1 MIKKIIW
8 ISCVLFFH
16 LLLVGCGPVGAVVN
30 TTANVAIGVAS
41 TAASL
46 AVGAVTAII

>member
-1 MIKKIIW
+1 MMKKTTVIV
-8 ISCVLFFH
+8 C
-16 LLLVGCGPVGAVVN
+16 LLAICCLSGCGPVGAAVN